1 MEFLEETRTCPN
13 RTGTNQTMSRNA
25 EAITM
30 TAAALLGAFAVA
42 LVNFANGGSVD
53 AQTGLTFLVFLLAF
67 GSVLA
72 AVRAFAPRATPLLIP
87 PVVAL
92 VAIGFFEIYRL
103 DPERAGLQR
112 WWMLIAAAAGVLTL
126 MLLSRATTS
135 ILRRYRNL
143 ILLLSIALLLLP
155 NLPSGG
161 PFPLRGLE
169 VNGSRLWI
177 LLDLRIIHMQF
188 QPAELAKLGIVIFF
202 AGYLADH
209 QKALREAHRQ
219 FGPIRLPEPR
229 QLIPLLLA
237 WGGSLFILVWQRDL
251 GASLLVFAGF
261 VLLLYAA
268 TGATGYLVAGGVLTL
283 SGAAAAAVLFD
294 HVQRRII
301 AWVAPFEHYQDE
313 GYQIAQGIF
322 ALGTGSL
329 TGSGPGLG
337 RPDLI
342 PNASTDFIFAA
353 VGEELGFAG
362 TVAVLALFA
371 IVIAVGLGISFRSRD
386 TFRKLLAAGLTFV
399 LAVQVFLIV
408 GGVLRI
414 VPLTGI
420 TLPFMSY
427 GGSALVGN
435 LVLVALLLRISHEEA
450 T

>member
-1 MEFLEETRTCPN
+1 M
-13 RTGTNQTMSRNA
+13 GRNA
-25 EAITM
+25 EAIT
-30 TAAALLGAFAVA
+30 TIAASILAAFAIA
-42 LVNFANGGSVD
+42 LVNFANGDGVD
-53 AQTGLTFLVFLLAF
+53 AQAGLTFLVFLLAF
-67 GSVLA
+67 GTLIA

-87 PVVAL
+87 PIVAL
-92 VAIGFFEIYRL
+92 VGLGFFEIYRL
-103 DPERAGLQR
+103 DPGRAGLQR
-112 WWMLIAAAAGVLTL
+112 WWILIAAGVASLTL
-126 MLLSRATTS
+126 LLLSRGTTS

-143 ILLLSIALLLLP
+143 ILLLSIVLLLLP
-155 NLPSGG
+155 NLPTDWAL
-161 PFPLRGLE
+161 PLRGLE

-177 LLDLRIIHMQF
+177 VLDLGFTQMQF
-188 QPAELAKLGIVIFF
+188 QPAELAKLGMVIFF

-209 QKALREAHRQ
+209 QRALREAHRRV
-219 FGPIRLPEPR
+219 GPIRLPEPR

-237 WGGSLFILVWQRDL
+237 WGGSIVILIWQRDL
-251 GASLLVFAGF
+251 GASLLLFAGF

-268 TGATGYLVAGGVLTL
+268 TGATGYLVAGGMMTLT
-283 SGAAAAAVLFD
+283 GAAAAAVVFD
-294 HVQRRII
+294 HVQRRIV

-313 GYQIAQGIF
+313 GYQIAQGLF

-329 TGSGPGLG
+329 SGSGPGLG

-362 TVAVLALFA
+362 SVAILALFA

-399 LAVQVFLIV
+399 MAVQVFLIV

-435 LVLVALLLRISHEEA
+435 LVLVALLLRVSHEESG
-450 T
+450 

>member
-1 MEFLEETRTCPN
+1 M
-13 RTGTNQTMSRNA
+13 A
-25 EAITM
+25 
-30 TAAALLGAFAVA
+30 AAALLAAFAVA

-53 AQTGLTFLVFLLAF
+53 AQTGLTFLVFVLAF
-67 GSVLA
+67 GTIFVS
-72 AVRAFAPRATPLLIP
+72 VRAFAPRATPLLLP

-92 VAIGFFEIYRL
+92 VAIGFLEIYRL
-103 DPERAGLQR
+103 APERAGLQR
-112 WWMLIAAAAGVLTL
+112 WWLLIAAGVAAVTL
-126 MLLSRATTS
+126 MLLGRGTTS

-143 ILLLSIALLLLP
+143 ILLLSIGLLLLP
-155 NLPSGG
+155 NLPNDWGL
-161 PFPLRGLE
+161 PLRGLE

-177 LLDLRIIHMQF
+177 VLDLGFTQMQF
-188 QPAELAKLGIVIFF
+188 QPAELAKLGMVIFF

-209 QKALREAHRQ
+209 QRALREAHRRI
-219 FGPIRLPEPR
+219 GPIRLPEPR

-237 WGGSLFILVWQRDL
+237 WGGSIFILIWQRDL
-251 GASLLVFAGF
+251 GASVLLFAGF

-268 TGATGYLVAGGVLTL
+268 TGTTGYLVAGGLMTIT
-283 SGAAAAAVLFD
+283 GAAAAAYLFD
-294 HVQRRII
+294 HVQRRVV
-301 AWVAPFEHYQDE
+301 AWLTPFEHYQDE
-313 GYQIAQGIF
+313 GFQIAQGLF

-329 TGSGPGLG
+329 TGAGPGLG

-353 VGEELGFAG
+353 VGEELGLAG

-371 IVIAVGLGISFRSRD
+371 LVIAVGFGISFRSRD

-399 LAVQVFLIV
+399 MAVQVFLIV
-408 GGVLRI
+408 GGVLRL

-435 LVLVALLLRISHEEA
+435 MVLLALLLRISHEEA

>member
-1 MEFLEETRTCPN
+1 M
-13 RTGTNQTMSRNA
+13 A
-25 EAITM
+25 
-30 TAAALLGAFAVA
+30 AAALLAAFAVA

-53 AQTGLTFLVFLLAF
+53 AQTGLTFLVFVLAF
-67 GSVLA
+67 GTIFVS
-72 AVRAFAPRATPLLIP
+72 VRAFAPRATPLLIP

-92 VAIGFFEIYRL
+92 VAIGFLEIYRL
-103 DPERAGLQR
+103 APERAGLQR
-112 WWMLIAAAAGVLTL
+112 WWLLIAAAVAAVTL
-126 MLLSRATTS
+126 MLLGRGTTS

-143 ILLLSIALLLLP
+143 ILLLSIGLLLLP
-155 NLPSGG
+155 NLPNDWGL
-161 PFPLRGLE
+161 PLRGLE

-177 LLDLRIIHMQF
+177 VLDLGFTQMQF
-188 QPAELAKLGIVIFF
+188 QPAELAKLGMVIFF

-209 QKALREAHRQ
+209 QRALREAHRRI
-219 FGPIRLPEPR
+219 GPIRLPEPR

-237 WGGSLFILVWQRDL
+237 WGGSIFILIWQRDL
-251 GASLLVFAGF
+251 GASVLLFAGF

-268 TGATGYLVAGGVLTL
+268 TGTTGYLVAGGLMTI
-283 SGAAAAAVLFD
+283 SGAAAAAYLFD
-294 HVQRRII
+294 HVQRRVV
-301 AWVAPFEHYQDE
+301 AWLTPFEHYQDE
-313 GYQIAQGIF
+313 GFQIAQGLF

-329 TGSGPGLG
+329 TGAGPGLG

-353 VGEELGFAG
+353 VGEELGLAG

-371 IVIAVGLGISFRSRD
+371 LVIAVGFGISFRSRD

-399 LAVQVFLIV
+399 MAVQVFLIV
-408 GGVLRI
+408 GGVLRL

-435 LVLVALLLRISHEEA
+435 MVLLALLLRISHEEA

>member
-1 MEFLEETRTCPN
+1 
-13 RTGTNQTMSRNA
+13 MSRNA
-25 EAITM
+25 ETITIV
-30 TAAALLGAFAVA
+30 AASLLGAFGVA

-67 GSVLA
+67 GTVALSI
-72 AVRAFAPRATPLLIP
+72 RAFAPRATPLLLP

-103 DPERAGLQR
+103 NPERAGLQR
-112 WWMLIAAAAGVLTL
+112 WWMLIGAGVASLTL
-126 MLLSRATTS
+126 FLLSRGTTS
-135 ILRRYRNL
+135 ILRRYQYL
-143 ILLLSIALLLLP
+143 ILLVSVGLLLLP
-155 NLPSGG
+155 NLPSDWA
-161 PFPLRGLE
+161 FPLRGLE

-177 LLDLRIIHMQF
+177 VLDVGFTRMQF
-188 QPAELAKLGIVIFF
+188 QPAELAKLGMVIFF
-202 AGYLADH
+202 AAYLADH
-209 QKALREAHRQ
+209 QRALREAHRQ
-219 FGPIRLPEPR
+219 IGPIRLPEPR

-251 GASLLVFAGF
+251 GASLLLFAGF

-268 TGATGYLVAGGVLTL
+268 TGTTGYLVAGGLLTIT
-283 SGAAAAAVLFD
+283 GAGVAAYFFD
-294 HVQRRII
+294 HVQRRVI
-301 AWVAPFEHYQDE
+301 AWVAPFEHYTDE
-313 GYQIAQGIF
+313 GYQIAQGLF

-329 TGSGPGLG
+329 SGSGPGLG

-342 PNASTDFIFAA
+342 PNADTDFIFAA

-362 TVAVLALFA
+362 TVAIIAIYAL
-371 IVIAVGLGISFRSRD
+371 IVAVGLGISFRSRD
-386 TFRKLLAAGLTFV
+386 IFRKLLAAGLTFV
-399 LAVQVFLIV
+399 MGVQVFLIV

-435 LVLVALLLRISHEEA
+435 LVLVCLLLRISHEESA
-450 T
+450 

>member
-1 MEFLEETRTCPN
+1 M
-13 RTGTNQTMSRNA
+13 A
-25 EAITM
+25 
-30 TAAALLGAFAVA
+30 AAALLAAFAVA

-53 AQTGLTFLVFLLAF
+53 AQTGLTFLVFVLAF
-67 GSVLA
+67 GTIFVS
-72 AVRAFAPRATPLLIP
+72 VRAFAPRATPLLLP

-92 VAIGFFEIYRL
+92 VAIGFLEIYRL
-103 DPERAGLQR
+103 APERAGLQR
-112 WWMLIAAAAGVLTL
+112 WWLLIAAGVAAVTL
-126 MLLSRATTS
+126 MLLGRGTTS

-143 ILLLSIALLLLP
+143 ILLLSIGLLLLP
-155 NLPSGG
+155 NLPNDWGL
-161 PFPLRGLE
+161 PLRGLE

-177 LLDLRIIHMQF
+177 VLDLRFTQMQF
-188 QPAELAKLGIVIFF
+188 QPAELAKLGMVIFF

-209 QKALREAHRQ
+209 QRALREAHRRI
-219 FGPIRLPEPR
+219 GPIRLPEPR
-229 QLIPLLLA
+229 QLIPLVLA
-237 WGGSLFILVWQRDL
+237 WGGSIFILIWQRDL
-251 GASLLVFAGF
+251 GASVLLFAGF

-268 TGATGYLVAGGVLTL
+268 TGTTGYLVAGGLMTIT
-283 SGAAAAAVLFD
+283 GAAAAAYLFD
-294 HVQRRII
+294 HVQRRVV
-301 AWVAPFEHYQDE
+301 AWLTPFEHYQDE
-313 GYQIAQGIF
+313 GFQIAQGLF

-329 TGSGPGLG
+329 TGAGPGLG

-353 VGEELGFAG
+353 VGEELGLAG

-371 IVIAVGLGISFRSRD
+371 LVIAVGFGISFRSRD

-399 LAVQVFLIV
+399 MAVQVFLIV
-408 GGVLRI
+408 GGVLRL

-435 LVLVALLLRISHEEA
+435 MVLLALLLRISHEEA

>member
-1 MEFLEETRTCPN
+1 MER
-13 RTGTNQTMSRNA
+13 RA
-25 EAITM
+25 EAIT
-30 TAAALLGAFAVA
+30 TATAALLAAFAVA

-67 GSVLA
+67 GTIFV

-92 VAIGFFEIYRL
+92 VAIGFLEIYRL
-103 DPERAGLQR
+103 DPDRAGLQR
-112 WWMLIAAAAGVLTL
+112 WWLLIAAAVAALTL
-126 MLLSRATTS
+126 MLLARGTTS

-143 ILLLSIALLLLP
+143 ILLLSIGLLLLP
-155 NLPSGG
+155 NLPNDWGL
-161 PFPLRGLE
+161 PLRGLE

-177 LLDLRIIHMQF
+177 VLDLRLTQMQF
-188 QPAELAKLGIVIFF
+188 QPAELAKLGMVIFF

-209 QKALREAHRQ
+209 QRALREAHRRI
-219 FGPIRLPEPR
+219 GPIRLPEPR
-229 QLIPLLLA
+229 QLIPLVLA
-237 WGGSLFILVWQRDL
+237 WGGSIFILIWQRDL
-251 GASLLVFAGF
+251 GASVLLFAGF

-268 TGATGYLVAGGVLTL
+268 TGATGYLVAGGLMTLT
-283 SGAAAAAVLFD
+283 GAAAAAYMFD
-294 HVQRRII
+294 HVQRRVV
-301 AWVAPFEHYQDE
+301 AWLTPFEHYQDE
-313 GYQIAQGIF
+313 GFQIAQGLF

-329 TGSGPGLG
+329 TGAGPGLG

-353 VGEELGFAG
+353 VGEELGLAG

-371 IVIAVGLGISFRSRD
+371 LLIAVGFGISFRSRD

-399 LAVQVFLIV
+399 MAVQVFLIV

-435 LVLVALLLRISHEEA
+435 MVLLALLLRISHEEA